1 MLARFEAR
9 SAATPGNAKLA
20 VDFRIE
26 RRHLYDL
33 AHYQAKAADGIT
45 NQRQH
50 TFETAVKRAIRAAM
64 LAFDQPTSEALALAW
79 IRINRPTR
87 QALIQISGLGEAECD
102 RLLAMQEIHPPQV
115 TDKALA
121 RYAFGPALYA
131 INKAGKLVAR
141 DDVIRPQ
148 IATIALD
155 ESGTPRA
162 GKAFDNPN
170 TDYAPIA
177 YGVVDDLFDRTFGNG
192 GARAPKEEA
201 TAPTANAVDLADL
214 ESKVKEGAITMQE
227 AFSTVLDASANLA
240 DKADTI
246 SASLR
251 NAMLDQPGRT
261 FPARDSATHEAF
273 STLYLMLDAWNEY
286 EGSATTVAT
295 AEAAC
300 KAQPTDA
307 NKKAQATA
315 RTNHA
320 NVLRSLKETARPETA
335 TDEPAVAN
343 G

>member
-1 MLARFEAR
+1 MPAIATPMSPTALDTETAAATAAALDGPTEAEIEAAPDVRAVDVKLRTLLAGIMGAARTLEVGVMADLTPAVLARFEAR

-102 RLLAMQEIHPPQV
+102 RLLAMQEIHTPQV

-227 AFSTVLDASANLA
+227 ATTCPCRSRLHFL
-240 DKADTI
+240 
-246 SASLR
+246 
-251 NAMLDQPGRT
+251 
-261 FPARDSATHEAF
+261 
-273 STLYLMLDAWNEY
+273 
-286 EGSATTVAT
+286 GSARGWSEDSCTVRAS
-295 AEAAC
+295 
-300 KAQPTDA
+300 P
-307 NKKAQATA
+307 N
-315 RTNHA
+315 
-320 NVLRSLKETARPETA
+320 S
-335 TDEPAVAN
+335 
-343 G
+343 